1 MKQSASIKRRIE
13 IIKKMTDPLAALRE
27 LADLTYEIGED
38 ACHEREEIRELTAQ
52 NRLALMGNGNP
63 ANSVIGRLITL
74 EDKVSPLAKDI
85 CEIKN
90 LFIGSLKSSEPSL
103 KQRIDSFEKHVESSE
118 KLLWAILSSIAL
130 YIVYQVLTTFL

>member
-52 NRLALMGNGNP
+52 NRQALMGNGNP
-63 ANSVIGRLITL
+63 GNSILGRLTEL
-74 EDKVSPLAKDI
+74 EKQVTPLAKDI
-85 CEIKN
+85 CEIKA
-90 LFIGSLKSSEPSL
+90 LLTGGLTSKEPSF
-103 KQRIDSFEKHVESSE
+103 KQRMDNFEQHVERSE